1 MVQFNFPKTIVF
13 VMILLQVLRLGQ
25 LPFHKPAFALLGGL
39 PPIYG
44 LYGSLFP
51 LIVYA
56 LMGTSNYLNLGP
68 VSVISIFVFT
78 TLNPFV
84 TPFTDD
90 YINAVIVLGIIIG
103 LIQITGG
110 VLKLGRY
117 FDYIPKSVVSG
128 FVQAA
133 AVVIMVSQIPPAFK
147 INLPNDLN
155 YIERIVYLIGHIDMV
170 HTLTSVFFIGA
181 LMLLIYTPSFCPKVS
196 NCNCFVDVNRSRGFY
211 FWAREARNSIDW
223 RGSSRTSKIVMA
235 RMEYIGIKL
244 PSRCIWYCLCDHS
257 GEFFNGKKRG

>member
-1 MVQFNFPKTIVF
+1 MVQFNFPKNYRIRDDIIAGLTVGAITIPQA
-13 VMILLQVLRLGQ
+13 M
-25 LPFHKPAFALLGGL
+25 AFALLGGL

-84 TPFTDD
+84 TPVTDD
-90 YINAVIVLGIIIG
+90 YINAVIVLGIMIG
-103 LIQITGG
+103 LIQFTGG

-128 FVQAA
+128 FVQAV
-133 AVVIMVSQIPPAFK
+133 AVVIMVSQVPPAFK
-147 INLPNDLN
+147 IDLPDDLN
-155 YIERIVYLIGHIDMV
+155 YIEQIVYLMSHIDMV

-181 LMLLIYTPSFCPKVS
+181 LLLLFILPRFAPK
-196 NCNCFVDVNRSRGFY
+196 FPT
-211 FWAREARNSIDW
+211 A
-223 RGSSRTSKIVMA
+223 IVLLTLTGLGA
-235 RMEYIGIKL
+235 FIFGLEKQGIVLIG
-244 PSRCIWYCLCDHS
+244 
-257 GEFFNGKKRG
+257 